1 MRVDKA
7 IGVAVAVLVVT
18 AMGAYWTQPVAADQ
32 QDVKKD
38 VVQIQRALDAVT
50 VGGGPRLGVS
60 IRDVEKDDVAK
71 WKLAGQTGVVI
82 EDVTKDSAAAK
93 AGVKATDVVVQYDG
107 ENVRSARQFRRLVTE
122 TVAGRTVRM
131 AVMRDGKRVDLDVSP
146 TETSDPMVTV
156 FGDENGLRQLIEPK
170 LEALRERKLE
180 TLREPRL
187 PFRMERPEAGERFE
201 FRALPPWTP
210 GTPVPPASPYRFYG
224 EGGGAG
230 PMVWQAERGRLG
242 VTVLE
247 LEPDLASYFGVKDGV
262 LVSTVTPDSP
272 AAKAGIK
279 AGDVITTVNDKPVT
293 SADELI
299 AQLREKDGDVTIG
312 VTRDK
317 KAIGLKA
324 TLAAPPKPRRPIKGI
339 GA

>member
-7 IGVAVAVLVVT
+7 IGAALAVLGVA
-18 AMGAYWTQPVAADQ
+18 AMAAFWTQPVAAGQ

-38 VVQIQRALDAVT
+38 TVQIQRALDAVT

-71 WKLAGQTGVVI
+71 LKLAGQTGVVI

-122 TVAGRTVRM
+122 TVAGRTVKM
-131 AVMRDGKRVDLDVSP
+131 AVMREGKRVDLELAP
-146 TETSDPMVTV
+146 TESTDRLMTL
-156 FGDENGLRQLIEPK
+156 FGDENGLRQRLERNFGEMRQPMLPFK
-170 LEALRERKLE
+170 LE
-180 TLREPRL
+180 
-187 PFRMERPEAGERFE
+187 RPGAP
-201 FRALPPWTP
+201 APP
-210 GTPVPPASPYRFYG
+210 GGGAYRFYG
-224 EGGGAG
+224 EGPGT
-230 PMVWQAERGRLG
+230 MVWQAGRGRLG
-242 VTVLE
+242 VTVQE
-247 LEPDLASYFGVKDGV
+247 IEPDLASYFGVTDGV
-262 LVSTVTPDSP
+262 LVSTVSPDSP

-299 AQLREKDGDVTIG
+299 AQLRERDGDVTIG

-317 KAIGLKA
+317 KAISLKA
-324 TLAAPPKPRRPIKGI
+324 TLEAPPKPRRLIKGI